1 MQFDDCLMQ
10 KKGENYS
17 VSEKMTLDKRK
28 KLRLKSNPGLALI
41 GI

>member
-17 VSEKMTLDKRK
+17 VSEKMTLDQKK
-28 KLRLKSNPGLALI
+28 KLRLKSNPRLVLI